1 MLTDTGQYGHFGTR
15 MSVLQEQLT
24 RQWTQKRL
32 AIIRVI
38 SSDMV
43 MIERLSCNND
53 PESYIICG

>member
-32 AIIRVI
+32 AIIRFI

-43 MIERLSCNND
+43 VIVSSDSEGGLQ
-53 PESYIICG
+53 